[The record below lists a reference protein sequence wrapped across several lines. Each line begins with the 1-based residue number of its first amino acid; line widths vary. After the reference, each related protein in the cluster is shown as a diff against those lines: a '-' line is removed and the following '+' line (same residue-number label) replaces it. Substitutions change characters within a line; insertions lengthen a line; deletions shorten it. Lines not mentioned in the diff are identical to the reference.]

1 VTPPISLLMYDGPG
15 RALGQVAF
23 PAVSLLFGCVAPA
36 FFRDLRRVTGA
47 AHPGLV
53 ATSAAAFA
61 GLAVVGAV
69 PLQRDVPAV
78 MRGEARLGADSV
90 LHQSAAAVFFAAA
103 IAHMALWMRLC
114 VTSPPASP
122 LSYRVGWRSALF
134 KGACALTSVFP
145 LPAAFL
151 LHPASPARRVLS
163 LSEADAGG
171 LQQYCLVLCVA
182 SFFASYS
189 VELAGALDPAGEQRE
204 SKRD

>member
-1 VTPPISLLMYDGPG
+1 MTPPISLLMYDGPG

-78 MRGEARLGADSV
+78 MRGEARIGADSV
-90 LHQSAAAVFFAAA
+90 LSLPLGFFFSSVSSFLGPFISLLSFSFRISIFVSIPLLLGFLSCLSLCVVSFLCCFFAIFLA
-103 IAHMALWMRLC
+103 IFLFIFPRL
-114 VTSPPASP
+114 PM
-122 LSYRVGWRSALF
+122 
-134 KGACALTSVFP
+134 SVCC
-145 LPAAFL
+145 
-151 LHPASPARRVLS
+151 R
-163 LSEADAGG
+163 
-171 LQQYCLVLCVA
+171 
-182 SFFASYS
+182 
-189 VELAGALDPAGEQRE
+189 
-204 SKRD
+204 